1 MQGHTAHVSQE
12 EAGQMVDTILE
23 WYRGI
28 YEYLLA
34 IPVICGT
41 KSKKEKFAGA
51 DDTKTVEA
59 RHQATLCGACICAC
73 HVLSVCHVPRYSNCS
88 GCHVH
93 EWTQPGM

>member
-1 MQGHTAHVSQE
+1 
-12 EAGQMVDTILE
+12 MVDTILE

-59 RHQATLCGACICAC
+59 RHQATLCGACLSCAFSLPC
-73 HVLSVCHVPRYSNCS
+73 PALFKLQWLSC
-88 GCHVH
+88 
-93 EWTQPGM
+93 T